1 MACNLHTI
9 TLTGVCTLDIQNCDG
24 INTSITFTPNETGT
38 PQDFAFCAISYD
50 EENPCTVE
58 SVDVI
63 GECTCNCYLIY
74 SEEEVQPTIK
84 YVDCNNN
91 IIDYTLINDG
101 VYLPSLKVCSKGII
115 VSTGCTVVDFGD
127 CNGAPCHIQ
136 DCQCYTIPAGNDSD
150 VYYLD
155 CAGGLLNYKDG
166 VSEEPYSFCAQA
178 IVGVSGA
185 PLQQLYPCFNG
196 ECLTGATDI
205 LLYDLIKLS
214 GPCPDI
220 CSGVTPVGG
229 PAGTSTI
236 DINTGY
242 PI

>member
-1 MACNLHTI
+1 MACTLYTI
-9 TLTGVCTLDIQNCDG
+9 TLDDVCTLDIQNCDG
-24 INTSITFTPNETGT
+24 INTSITFTPNEIGT

-50 EENPCTVE
+50 TDNPCTSSIVE
-58 SVDVI
+58 I
-63 GECTCNCYLIY
+63 GECTCSCYLIY
-74 SEEEVQPTIK
+74 SEEEVPPTIK
-84 YVDCNNN
+84 YVDCDNN
-91 IIDYTLINDG
+91 IIEYTLISDG
-101 VYLPSLKVCSKGII
+101 VSIPSLKLCSKGII
-115 VSTGCTVVDFGD
+115 VSTGCTVVNFGD

-155 CAGGLLNYKDG
+155 CVSNLLHYKEG
-166 VSEEPYSFCAQA
+166 VSAEPYSFCAQA
-178 IVGVSGA
+178 IVLASGD

-196 ECLTGATDI
+196 ECLTSASDI
-205 LLYDLIKLS
+205 LLYNLIKQS

>member
-1 MACNLHTI
+1 MACTLYTI
-9 TLTGVCTLDIQNCDG
+9 TLDDVCTLDIQNCDG
-24 INTSITFTPNETGT
+24 INTSITFTPNEISI
-38 PQDFAFCAISYD
+38 PQDFAFCAISVG
-50 EENPCTVE
+50 EESPCAFRV
-58 SVDVI
+58 VDN
-63 GECTCNCYLIY
+63 GECACSCYLIY
-74 SEEEVQPTIK
+74 SEEEVPPTIK
-84 YVDCNNN
+84 YVDCDNN
-91 IIDYTLINDG
+91 IIEYTLINDG
-101 VYLPSLKVCSKGII
+101 VYIPSLKVCSKGII
-115 VSTGCTVVDFGD
+115 VSTGCTVVNFGD

-136 DCQCYTIPAGNDSD
+136 DCQCYTVPAGSVPD

-155 CAGGLLNYKDG
+155 CASGLLRHKTE
-166 VSEEPYSFCAQA
+166 SEEPYSFCAQA
-178 IVGVSGA
+178 IISSTGD
-185 PLQQLYPCFNG
+185 LQQLYPCFNG

-236 DINTGY
+236 NINTGY